1 MVGAAGGLGHPVDLV
16 IFDCDGVL
24 IDSEALAIRCLVE
37 ELRAIGYMIDLDA
50 ATASFVGQSWTTITE
65 EIEAEWKRPLPK
77 GFAEDI
83 DQRIISLMPEKLRP
97 IDGVAAMLS
106 GLEKKRCVASSSTMT
121 WIRRGL
127 TTTGLIGH
135 LDPHLFS
142 ASMVEKSK
150 PAPDVFLYAAE
161 RMGAATHRVVV
172 VEDSLAGVQAGVA
185 AGMTVIGFTG
195 GSHIIDADH
204 GDKLRA
210 AGAGRIVEHMADLP
224 SLLNGST

>member
-1 MVGAAGGLGHPVDLV
+1 VASGVGHPVDLV

-24 IDSEALAIRCLVE
+24 IDSEVLSIRCLVE
-37 ELRAIGYMIDLDA
+37 GLGAVGYMIDPDA
-50 ATASFVGQSWTTITE
+50 ATAAFVGRSWTSIV
-65 EIEAEWKRPLPK
+65 EAVEADWRRPLPK

-83 DQRIISLMPEKLRP
+83 DQRIIALMPKELQP
-97 IDGVAAMLS
+97 IDGVAAVLS
-106 GLEKKRCVASSSTMT
+106 GLEKKRCVASSSTMA
-121 WIRRGL
+121 WIRQGL
-127 TTTGLIGH
+127 TATDLIDH

-161 RMGAATHRVVV
+161 RMGAAPDRAVV

-195 GSHIIDADH
+195 GGHVVGGDH

-210 AGAGRIVEHMADLP
+210 AGAGHIVEHMAALP
-224 SLLNGST
+224 DLLNGTT